1 MEALISRKTNDTA
14 GAVEGLLGTESKV
27 RAWAEEVVIPTYL
40 PHPPDKNPMFL
51 EKRVYQ
57 GSSGR
62 VYPLPF
68 TDRIAETATD
78 RVWQA
83 VWLENDYLQVMILP
97 EIGGRIHA
105 IVDKASGRD
114 VIYRQNVIKPALV
127 GLAGPWISGGIEFNW
142 PQHHRPATFLPVDY
156 EIEEHADGSCTV
168 WCSDHDPMTRMKGMH
183 GVCLHPDRAVLE
195 VKVRAYNR
203 TPFVQTFLWWA
214 NFATRVHEGYQ
225 SFFAPD
231 AHFVADHA
239 KRGMSAYPLCRGT
252 YYGVDYAER
261 ARHGVP
267 AAECPAQFIPPACQP
282 AEERELE
289 ELGTRTEQVPLYSP
303 DDLTWYANIPVPTSY
318 MCLGSRGDF
327 FGGYDYFDEVGILHV
342 ADHHISPGKKQWTW
356 GNHEFGYA
364 WDRNLTDDDGP
375 YIELMAGVYTDN
387 QPDFS
392 FLQPGETKTW
402 SQFWYPIQKIGP
414 VHFANVEA
422 ALHLSR
428 EAGQLRLGVCVT
440 AQHPGST
447 VRLERPDEEAHEW
460 CVDLLPGQPFVALLP
475 DSKLDS
481 DITVRV
487 LSGDGSQLLSYSVG
501 SQREEPSEVPMPA
514 TEPPPPQE
522 IASADE
528 LFLIGLHLEQY
539 HHATR
544 SPAAYWQEA
553 LRRDPLDARCNNAL
567 GLWHMRRGEYP
578 AAEQYF
584 RQAIRRLTQYNPN
597 PYDGEPS
604 YNLGLCLR
612 YRLDALPRETDAAP
626 LFGDAYAA
634 FAKAAWNQ
642 AWAGAAHHALA
653 EMDCRRQD
661 WTAALDHLDRSL
673 RLDSEN
679 LRARNLKVIALRR
692 IGQATDAD
700 AFLRETRMIDL
711 LDGWAGHLDGHQQE
725 GDAQAALDIAHD
737 LARAGLYAEAIAWL
751 LPFATT
757 QRGEHEGSRPDAL
770 PTQDWGAGPM
780 LHYTLG
786 WLSEKSGDK
795 AAAGDWR
802 RKAMA
807 MASDYCFPARIEE
820 IAVLEAALLQRPE
833 DARASYYLGCLL
845 YDRRRHGEAIALWER
860 SAEADPAFPTV
871 WRNLGIG
878 YFNAEQRPD
887 KANTAYTRAFETDPT
902 DARLLF
908 ERDQLWKRVGESPE
922 KRLSELERWSALI
935 ERRDDLSVEHCTL
948 LTQTGRPDKSLDLLL
963 SRRFQPWEG
972 GEGQA
977 LGQYVRAHLFLGQ
990 DALAAGDAAGACRHF
1005 QFALE
1010 VPSSLGEAKHLLVN
1024 QSDIHYWLGAA
1035 YAALGDAERA
1045 REEWTAAAT
1054 FQGDFQE
1061 MSVQRFSSMTYYS
1074 AMAWKHLGCEA
1085 EADQLLDELLAYA
1098 QEWQDTPAKIDYFAT
1113 SLPTMLLFDDDI
1125 QAQRKTAA
1133 LFLQAQAH
1141 AGRGEAQ
1148 QAQHLL
1154 AEVLARDPNHTDAAD
1169 LKRLFETRSEMN
1181 HLKDTKERTQ

>member
-1 MEALISRKTNDTA
+1 MISWTTNDTA
-14 GAVEGLLGTESKV
+14 GAAEGLPGTMSEV
-27 RAWAEEVVIPTYL
+27 RAWAEEIVIPTYL
-40 PHPPDKNPMFL
+40 PHAPDKNPMFL

-68 TDRIAETATD
+68 TDRVADTATD
-78 RVWQA
+78 HVWQA
-83 VWLENDYLQVMILP
+83 VWLENEYLQVMILP

-105 IVDKASGRD
+105 VVDKTSGRD
-114 VIYRQNVIKPALV
+114 VIYRQSVIKPALV

-156 EIEEHADGSCTV
+156 EIEEHADGSRTV

-183 GVCLHPDRAVLE
+183 GVCLHPNRAVLE
-195 VKVRAYNR
+195 LKVRAYNR

-225 SFFAPD
+225 SFFPPD

-239 KRGMSAYPLCRGT
+239 KRAMSAYPLCRGT
-252 YYGVDYAER
+252 YYGVDYAKR
-261 ARHGVP
+261 AGCGVP
-267 AAECPAQFIPPACQP
+267 TSECPSQFIPPACRSVEEQEI
-282 AEERELE
+282 EER
-289 ELGTRTEQVPLYSP
+289 GARTKPVPLYP
-303 DDLTWYANIPVPTSY
+303 PNDLTWYANIPVPTSY

-327 FGGYDYFDEVGILHV
+327 FGGYDYFDEVGVLHI

-364 WDRNLTDDDGP
+364 WDRNLTDSDGP

-414 VHFANVEA
+414 VQYANVEA

-428 EAGQLRLGVCVT
+428 EAGQLRIGICMT
-440 AQHPGST
+440 AEHPGST
-447 VRLERPDEEAHEW
+447 VRLERQDEEAHEW
-460 CVDLLPGQPFVALLP
+460 HVDLLPGQPWVALLP
-475 DSKLDS
+475 DREGVSG
-481 DITVRV
+481 IAVRI
-487 LSGDGSQLLSYSVG
+487 LSSDGSQTFSYTANPQCEEYPAIPVPAIEPLL
-501 SQREEPSEVPMPA
+501 P
-514 TEPPPPQE
+514 TE

-528 LFLIGLHLEQY
+528 LFLVGLHLQQY

-544 SPAAYWQEA
+544 SPVAYWQEG

-567 GLWHMRRGEYP
+567 GLWHMRRGEYL
-578 AAEQYF
+578 AAEYCF
-584 RQAIRRLTQYNPN
+584 RQAIHRLTQRNPN
-597 PYDGEPS
+597 PYDGEPF

-626 LFGDAYAA
+626 LFDDAYAA

-642 AWAGAAHHALA
+642 GWAGAAYHALA
-653 EMDCRRQD
+653 EMDFRRQD
-661 WTAALDHLDRSL
+661 WEAALDHLNHSL
-673 RLDSEN
+673 RLNNEN

-692 IGQATDAD
+692 VGQATTAD
-700 AFLRETRMIDL
+700 ALLRETRMIDL
-711 LDGWAGHLDGHQQE
+711 LDGWARHLNGNQQE

-737 LARAGLYAEAIAWL
+737 LARAGLYTEAIGWL
-751 LPFATT
+751 LPFA
-757 QRGEHEGSRPDAL
+757 QRGEHEGSRLGAL
-770 PTQDWGAGPM
+770 PTQEWGTSPM

-795 AAAGDWR
+795 AAACDWR
-802 RKAMA
+802 SKAMA
-807 MASDYCFPARIEE
+807 MAPDYCFPARLEE
-820 IAVLEAALLQRPE
+820 IAVLEAALQQRPE

-845 YDRRRHGEAIALWER
+845 YDRQRHGEAIALWER
-860 SAEADPAFPTV
+860 SAHADPAFPTV

-878 YFNAEQRPD
+878 YFNVEQRPD
-887 KANTAYTRAFETDPT
+887 KASMAYTRAFEADPT

-908 ERDQLWKRVGESPE
+908 ERDQLWKRTGESPQ
-922 KRLSELERWSALI
+922 KRLSELERWPVLVES
-935 ERRDDLSVEHCTL
+935 RDDLSVERSTL
-948 LTQTGRPDKSLDLLL
+948 LTQTGRPNKSLDLLL

-977 LGQYVRAHLFLGQ
+977 LGQYVRARLSLGQ
-990 DALAAGDAAGACRHF
+990 SALVAADAAGACRHF
-1005 QFALE
+1005 QAALE
-1010 VPSSLGEAKHLLVN
+1010 VPFNLGEARHLLVN
-1024 QSDIHYWLGAA
+1024 QSDIRYWLGVAH
-1035 YAALGDAERA
+1035 AALGDAERA
-1045 REEWTAAAT
+1045 RQEWTAATA
-1054 FQGDFQE
+1054 FQGDFQQ
-1061 MSVQRFSSMTYYS
+1061 MSVQRFSPTTYYS
-1074 AMAWKHLGCEA
+1074 ALAWKHLGCEA
-1085 EADQLLDELLAYA
+1085 EANHLLDELLAYA
-1098 QEWQDTPAKIDYFAT
+1098 RDWQYTPAKIDYFAT

-1125 QAQRKTAA
+1125 QARQKTDA

-1141 AGRGEAQ
+1141 AGRDEAQ
-1148 QAQHLL
+1148 QARYLL
-1154 AEVLARDPNHTDAAD
+1154 AEMLARDPNHAAAAD
-1169 LKRLFETRSEMN
+1169 LKRLLET
-1181 HLKDTKERTQ
+1181 HLKIGPIQDTKE